1 MRVGLV
7 AVTLL
12 SIVSLVVLVPNHPAG
27 RDPAEDSGVFFYA
40 AQRLL
45 DGGVPY
51 RDIWDHKPPGVY
63 FVDAAGLALG
73 GRTGVWLVQVAFL
86 IAAALL
92 GYRALRSEF
101 GPTAALVG
109 SLAWLVT
116 LPRLFLEFA
125 QTSFVEFYALP
136 LQFGA
141 LLLLKESRTLT
152 TVRGI
157 AIGVLGGAALL
168 LKPTL
173 IGLWLAIG
181 VVMLIWQRRRAFLPL
196 AAVAVGV
203 LLPLAIVAAWAAA
216 RGVLGEL
223 VDQALVYNRDYAAF
237 APISDRVD
245 AVLSGLRLTLPSGL
259 VVVAAGAWLYALAT
273 RRFAPTLLAV
283 ALVAF
288 PIELALST
296 WGRGYHY
303 YYIAWLPSMAILAA
317 FAVSEVLRVVP
328 ARVARPLLTLAL
340 LAMCLLPGLL
350 VARLSMTMDF
360 GPARAAAVYVA
371 ANTRPT
377 DTVLIWGSH
386 TEVLFLA
393 GRRSPTRYVYQYAAL
408 ATRGY
413 ATPARVEELLADLRR
428 TRPVLVLDAS
438 GDSFVTPPLD
448 VAGFRAWV
456 SPEPQYAPL
465 PDLERVVEFIIA
477 NYERTGTEP
486 ATGWP
491 VWRLRAP

>member
-1 MRVGLV
+1 
-7 AVTLL
+7 
-12 SIVSLVVLVPNHPAG
+12 
-27 RDPAEDSGVFFYA
+27 
-40 AQRLL
+40 
-45 DGGVPY
+45 
-51 RDIWDHKPPGVY
+51 
-63 FVDAAGLALG
+63 
-73 GRTGVWLVQVAFL
+73 
-86 IAAALL
+86 
-92 GYRALRSEF
+92 
-101 GPTAALVG
+101 
-109 SLAWLVT
+109 
-116 LPRLFLEFA
+116 
-125 QTSFVEFYALP
+125 
-136 LQFGA
+136 
-141 LLLLKESRTLT
+141 
-152 TVRGI
+152 
-157 AIGVLGGAALL
+157 
-168 LKPTL
+168 
-173 IGLWLAIG
+173 
-181 VVMLIWQRRRAFLPL
+181 
-196 AAVAVGV
+196 
-203 LLPLAIVAAWAAA
+203 
-216 RGVLGEL
+216 VLGEL